1 MANSAADS
9 APNSGGRGLIA
20 ASVRVIAEVDMAVP
34 VTVIGR
40 KITALASA
48 SVPLVQPPA
57 FSRRHVGHFAADA
70 QWH

>member
-1 MANSAADS
+1 VANSAADS
-9 APNSGGRGLIA
+9 APNSGGRLIA

-34 VTVIGR
+34 VTVIGH